1 LLKQILKYCRF
12 TTFVAMKK
20 RNIIINFSLML
31 AVLFAMLLQSVH
43 SFEHISKLF
52 SEKECHHKYTGKTE
66 ISHQHH
72 PFDHCFACEFT
83 ISSGIASDVLS
94 IKIISHHIAI
104 PCFFVIPKSIVSFS
118 GNLNYLRGPP
128 NFVV

>member
-1 LLKQILKYCRF
+1 
-12 TTFVAMKK
+12 MKK
-20 RNIIINFSLML
+20 RIAIINFTLMI

-43 SFEHISKLF
+43 SFKHISKLF

-72 PFDHCFACEFT
+72 PFDHCFACDFT
-83 ISSGIASDVLS
+83 FSSGIASEVLS
-94 IKIISHHIAI
+94 TKVNSHFLAI
-104 PCFFVIPKSIVSFS
+104 PCFYAIPKSIVPFS

-128 NFVV
+128 NFVF